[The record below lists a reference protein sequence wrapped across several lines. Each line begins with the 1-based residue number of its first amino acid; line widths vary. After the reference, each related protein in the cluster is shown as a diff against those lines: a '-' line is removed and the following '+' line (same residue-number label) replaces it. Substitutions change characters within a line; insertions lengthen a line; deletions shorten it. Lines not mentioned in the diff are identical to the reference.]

1 MTKHNIIP
9 KVPYVKCDA
18 DIDDFLSNW
27 EEDEDPT
34 QEDYD
39 EWAVEQMW
47 AVLCSGGLYM
57 DHIELMEDT

>member
-1 MTKHNIIP
+1 MP
-9 KVPYVKCDA
+9 
-18 DIDDFLSNW
+18 DITLDDGTVVRNFPEN
-27 EEDEDPT
+27 PT

-57 DHIELMEDT
+57 DDIELMEDT